1 MARPKKQGLLYFSFD
16 TDFFY
21 SDRRIKALRSRYGN
35 DGIVLYI
42 WILCE
47 AYKDKGYYL
56 IYDDDCI
63 DNMITDLGLTEGFI
77 EQVMEYLA
85 SRSLL
90 TQISTLASPVTT
102 ITSPGIQKRYQEA
115 MKGQKRTVDVK
126 GEIWLL
132 SKDETAS
139 FIKVTQNEAISEKN
153 HSISEKNPLKEKKVK
168 ERKVK
173 ERKVKENK
181 GNKNNIYSAKSADTQ
196 NTVKK
201 SEGKKK
207 EVVYY
212 KDPDL
217 DKVFKDYIA
226 DRKEAKKD
234 LTSRAIKEHMEELK
248 ELAGEDTELAIKIIK
263 RSILK
268 SWTGFFKLEEKNKH
282 KQAIQGNQYTRVT
295 GNRFLNFEQRNDN
308 EKDLDSLISKKM
320 NGKLKGEGRKND

>member
-21 SDRRIKALRSRYGN
+21 SDRRIKALRARFGN

-63 DNMITDLGLTEGFI
+63 DNMMTDLGLTEGFI
-77 EQVMEYLA
+77 KQIMEYLA

-90 TQISTLASPVTT
+90 TQISILAGPVTT

-132 SKDETAS
+132 SKEETAS

-173 ERKVKENK
+173 ENKV
-181 GNKNNIYSAKSADTQ
+181 NKNTGAKEKIDLSYFSYDEKLNEAFLEYAKMREKIKKPISTQ
-196 NTVKK
+196 HTVDLLVKK
-201 SEGKKK
+201 
-207 EVVYY
+207 
-212 KDPDL
+212 
-217 DKVFKDYIA
+217 
-226 DRKEAKKD
+226 
-234 LTSRAIKEHMEELK
+234 LK
-248 ELAGEDTELAIKIIK
+248 ELSTVSGHMDNDRAIEVLNQ
-263 RSILK
+263 SIMNNWQDLYGLK
-268 SWTGFFKLEEKNKH
+268 SNNNNNSNRSFNNYN
-282 KQAIQGNQYTRVT
+282 QGGVI
-295 GNRFLNFEQRNDN
+295 DWD
-308 EKDLDSLISKKM
+308 KV
-320 NGKLKGEGRKND
+320 

>member
-1 MARPKKQGLLYFSFD
+1 MARPKKKGLLYFSFD

-21 SDRRIKALRSRYGN
+21 SDRRIKALRARFGN

-63 DNMITDLGLTEGFI
+63 DNMMTDLGLTEGFI
-77 EQVMEYLA
+77 KQIMEYLA

-90 TQISTLASPVTT
+90 TQISILASPVTT

-115 MKGQKRTVDVK
+115 MKGQKRTVDVN

-132 SKDETAS
+132 SKEETAS

-173 ERKVKENK
+173 ENKV
-181 GNKNNIYSAKSADTQ
+181 NKNTGAKEKIDLSYFSYDEKLNEAFLEYAKMRENIKKPISTQ
-196 NTVKK
+196 HTVDLLVKK
-201 SEGKKK
+201 
-207 EVVYY
+207 
-212 KDPDL
+212 
-217 DKVFKDYIA
+217 
-226 DRKEAKKD
+226 
-234 LTSRAIKEHMEELK
+234 LK
-248 ELAGEDTELAIKIIK
+248 ELSTVNGHMDNDKAIEVLNQ
-263 RSILK
+263 SIMNNWQDLYGLK
-268 SWTGFFKLEEKNKH
+268 SNNNSSRGFNNH
-282 KQAIQGNQYTRVT
+282 NQGGVI
-295 GNRFLNFEQRNDN
+295 DWD
-308 EKDLDSLISKKM
+308 KV
-320 NGKLKGEGRKND
+320 

>member
-21 SDRRIKALRSRYGN
+21 SDRRIKALRARFGN

-56 IYDDDCI
+56 IHDDDCI
-63 DNMITDLGLTEGFI
+63 DNMMTDLGLTEGFI
-77 EQVMEYLA
+77 KQVMEYLA

-132 SKDETAS
+132 SKEETAS

-153 HSISEKNPLKEKKVK
+153 HSISEKNPLKEKKEK
-168 ERKVK
+168 ES
-173 ERKVKENK
+173 KVKENK
-181 GNKNNIYSAKSADTQ
+181 VNKNTGAKEKIDLSYFSYDEKLNEAFLEYAKMREKIKKPISTQ
-196 NTVKK
+196 HTVDLLVKK
-201 SEGKKK
+201 LKKLSTVNGHMDNDK
-207 EVVYY
+207 AIEVLNQSIMNNWQ
-212 KDPDL
+212 DL
-217 DKVFKDYIA
+217 YGLKSNNNSSRNFNNHNQGGVIDWDKV
-226 DRKEAKKD
+226 
-234 LTSRAIKEHMEELK
+234 
-248 ELAGEDTELAIKIIK
+248 
-263 RSILK
+263 
-268 SWTGFFKLEEKNKH
+268 
-282 KQAIQGNQYTRVT
+282 
-295 GNRFLNFEQRNDN
+295 
-308 EKDLDSLISKKM
+308 
-320 NGKLKGEGRKND
+320 

>member
-21 SDRRIKALRSRYGN
+21 SDRRIKALRARFGN

-63 DNMITDLGLTEGFI
+63 DNMMTDLGLTEGFI
-77 EQVMEYLA
+77 KQVMEYLA

-132 SKDETAS
+132 SKEETAS

-173 ERKVKENK
+173 ENKVTKNIGAKEKIDLSYFSYDEKLNEAFLE
-181 GNKNNIYSAKSADTQ
+181 YAKMREKIKKPISTQ
-196 NTVKK
+196 HTVDLLVKK
-201 SEGKKK
+201 
-207 EVVYY
+207 
-212 KDPDL
+212 
-217 DKVFKDYIA
+217 
-226 DRKEAKKD
+226 
-234 LTSRAIKEHMEELK
+234 LK
-248 ELAGEDTELAIKIIK
+248 ELSTVNGHMDNDKAIEVLNQ
-263 RSILK
+263 SIMNNWQDLYGLK
-268 SWTGFFKLEEKNKH
+268 SNNNSSRGFNNH
-282 KQAIQGNQYTRVT
+282 NQGGVI
-295 GNRFLNFEQRNDN
+295 DWD
-308 EKDLDSLISKKM
+308 KV
-320 NGKLKGEGRKND
+320 

>member
-21 SDRRIKALRSRYGN
+21 SDRRIKALRARFGN

-63 DNMITDLGLTEGFI
+63 DNMMTDLGLTEGFI
-77 EQVMEYLA
+77 KQIMEYLA

-90 TQISTLASPVTT
+90 TQISTLAGPVTT

-132 SKDETAS
+132 SKEETAS
-139 FIKVTQNEAISEKN
+139 FIKVTQNEAISEKNHSISEKN

-173 ERKVKENK
+173 ENKV
-181 GNKNNIYSAKSADTQ
+181 NKNTGAKEKIDLSYFSYDEKLNEAFLEYAKMREKIKKPISTQ
-196 NTVKK
+196 HTVDLLVKK
-201 SEGKKK
+201 
-207 EVVYY
+207 
-212 KDPDL
+212 
-217 DKVFKDYIA
+217 
-226 DRKEAKKD
+226 
-234 LTSRAIKEHMEELK
+234 LK
-248 ELAGEDTELAIKIIK
+248 ELSTVNGHMDNDRAIAVLDQ
-263 RSILK
+263 SIMNNWQDLYGLK
-268 SWTGFFKLEEKNKH
+268 SNSNSSRSFNN
-282 KQAIQGNQYTRVT
+282 QGGVI
-295 GNRFLNFEQRNDN
+295 DWD
-308 EKDLDSLISKKM
+308 KV
-320 NGKLKGEGRKND
+320 

>member
-21 SDRRIKALRSRYGN
+21 SDRRIKALRARFGN

-63 DNMITDLGLTEGFI
+63 DNMMTDLGLTEGFI
-77 EQVMEYLA
+77 KQVMEYLA

-115 MKGQKRTVDVK
+115 MKGQKRTVDVN

-132 SKDETAS
+132 SKEETAS

-153 HSISEKNPLKEKKVK
+153 HSISEKNHSISEKNPLKEKKEK
-168 ERKVK
+168 QS
-173 ERKVKENK
+173 KVKENK
-181 GNKNNIYSAKSADTQ
+181 VNKNIGAKEKIDLSYFSYDEKLNEAFLEYAKMREKIKKPISTQ
-196 NTVKK
+196 HTVDLLVKK
-201 SEGKKK
+201 
-207 EVVYY
+207 
-212 KDPDL
+212 
-217 DKVFKDYIA
+217 
-226 DRKEAKKD
+226 
-234 LTSRAIKEHMEELK
+234 LK
-248 ELAGEDTELAIKIIK
+248 ELSTVSGHMDNDKAIEVLNQ
-263 RSILK
+263 SIMNNWQDLYGLK
-268 SWTGFFKLEEKNKH
+268 SNNNSSRSFNNH
-282 KQAIQGNQYTRVT
+282 NQGGVI
-295 GNRFLNFEQRNDN
+295 DWD
-308 EKDLDSLISKKM
+308 KV
-320 NGKLKGEGRKND
+320 

>member
-21 SDRRIKALRSRYGN
+21 SDRRIKALRSRFGN

-90 TQISTLASPVTT
+90 TKISILASPVTT

-115 MKGQKRTVDVK
+115 MKGQKRIVDVH

-132 SKDETAS
+132 KKEETAS
-139 FIKVTQNEAISEKN
+139 FIKVTQKVAISEKN
-153 HSISEKNPLKEKKVK
+153 PSISEKNPIKEKKIK
-168 ERKVK
+168 ES
-173 ERKVKENK
+173 KVKENK
-181 GNKNNIYSAKSADTQ
+181 TNKYMAARETLDFSYFSYDEKLNEAFLEFAKMRERIKKPVSTQHAVDLLVKKLKKLSTIDGNIDNDRAIEVLNQSIMNNWQDLYALKNNSNISKNFNNYTHRGGIDW
-196 NTVKK
+196 
-201 SEGKKK
+201 
-207 EVVYY
+207 
-212 KDPDL
+212 
-217 DKVFKDYIA
+217 DKV
-226 DRKEAKKD
+226 
-234 LTSRAIKEHMEELK
+234 
-248 ELAGEDTELAIKIIK
+248 
-263 RSILK
+263 
-268 SWTGFFKLEEKNKH
+268 
-282 KQAIQGNQYTRVT
+282 
-295 GNRFLNFEQRNDN
+295 
-308 EKDLDSLISKKM
+308 
-320 NGKLKGEGRKND
+320 

>member
-21 SDRRIKALRSRYGN
+21 SDRRIKALRARFGN

-63 DNMITDLGLTEGFI
+63 DNMMTDLGLTEGFI
-77 EQVMEYLA
+77 KQIMEYLA

-90 TQISTLASPVTT
+90 TQISILASPVTT

-115 MKGQKRTVDVK
+115 MKGQKRTVDIK

-132 SKDETAS
+132 SKEETAS

-173 ERKVKENK
+173 ENKV
-181 GNKNNIYSAKSADTQ
+181 NKNTGAKEKIDLSYFSYDEKLNEAFLEYAKMREKIKKPISTQ
-196 NTVKK
+196 HTVDLLVKK
-201 SEGKKK
+201 
-207 EVVYY
+207 
-212 KDPDL
+212 
-217 DKVFKDYIA
+217 
-226 DRKEAKKD
+226 
-234 LTSRAIKEHMEELK
+234 LK
-248 ELAGEDTELAIKIIK
+248 ELSTVNGHMDNDRAIAVLDQ
-263 RSILK
+263 SIMNNWQDLYGLK
-268 SWTGFFKLEEKNKH
+268 SNSNSSRSFNN
-282 KQAIQGNQYTRVT
+282 QGGVI
-295 GNRFLNFEQRNDN
+295 DWD
-308 EKDLDSLISKKM
+308 KV
-320 NGKLKGEGRKND
+320 

>member
-21 SDRRIKALRSRYGN
+21 SDRRIKALRARFGN

-63 DNMITDLGLTEGFI
+63 DNMMTDLGLTEGFI
-77 EQVMEYLA
+77 KQIMEYLA

-132 SKDETAS
+132 SKEETAS

-153 HSISEKNPLKEKKVK
+153 HSISEKNPLKEKKEK
-168 ERKVK
+168 QS
-173 ERKVKENK
+173 KVKENK
-181 GNKNNIYSAKSADTQ
+181 VNKNIGAKEKIDLSYFSYDEKLNEAFLEYAKMREKIKKPISTQ
-196 NTVKK
+196 HTVDLLVKK
-201 SEGKKK
+201 
-207 EVVYY
+207 
-212 KDPDL
+212 
-217 DKVFKDYIA
+217 
-226 DRKEAKKD
+226 
-234 LTSRAIKEHMEELK
+234 LK
-248 ELAGEDTELAIKIIK
+248 ELSTVNGHLDNDRAIEILNQ
-263 RSILK
+263 SIMNNWQDLYGLK
-268 SWTGFFKLEEKNKH
+268 SNNNNNSNKSFNNYS
-282 KQAIQGNQYTRVT
+282 QV
-295 GNRFLNFEQRNDN
+295 
-308 EKDLDSLISKKM
+308 
-320 NGKLKGEGRKND
+320 EGIDWNKV

>member
-21 SDRRIKALRSRYGN
+21 SDRRIKALRARFGN

-63 DNMITDLGLTEGFI
+63 DNMMTDLGLTEGFI
-77 EQVMEYLA
+77 KQIMEYLA

-90 TQISTLASPVTT
+90 TQISILASPVTT

-115 MKGQKRTVDVK
+115 MKGQKRTVDVN

-132 SKDETAS
+132 SKEETAS

-153 HSISEKNPLKEKKVK
+153 HSISEKNHSISEKNPL
-168 ERKVK
+168 K

-181 GNKNNIYSAKSADTQ
+181 VNKNTGAKEKIDLSYFSYDEKLNEAFLEYAKMREKIKKPISTQ
-196 NTVKK
+196 HTVDLLVKK
-201 SEGKKK
+201 
-207 EVVYY
+207 
-212 KDPDL
+212 
-217 DKVFKDYIA
+217 
-226 DRKEAKKD
+226 
-234 LTSRAIKEHMEELK
+234 LK
-248 ELAGEDTELAIKIIK
+248 ELSTVNEHMDNDKAIEVLNQ
-263 RSILK
+263 SIMNNWQDLYGLK
-268 SWTGFFKLEEKNKH
+268 SNNNSSRSFNNH
-282 KQAIQGNQYTRVT
+282 NQGGVI
-295 GNRFLNFEQRNDN
+295 DWD
-308 EKDLDSLISKKM
+308 KV
-320 NGKLKGEGRKND
+320 

>member
-90 TQISTLASPVTT
+90 TPISILASPVTT

-132 SKDETAS
+132 SKEETAS
-139 FIKVTQNEAISEKN
+139 FIKVTQNEAISEKNYSISEKN

-173 ERKVKENK
+173 ENKV
-181 GNKNNIYSAKSADTQ
+181 NKNTGAKEKIDLSYFSYDEKLNEAFLEYAKMREKIKKPISTQ
-196 NTVKK
+196 HTVDLLVKK
-201 SEGKKK
+201 
-207 EVVYY
+207 
-212 KDPDL
+212 
-217 DKVFKDYIA
+217 
-226 DRKEAKKD
+226 
-234 LTSRAIKEHMEELK
+234 LK
-248 ELAGEDTELAIKIIK
+248 ELSTVNGNMDNDIAIAVLDQ
-263 RSILK
+263 SIMNNWQDLYGLK
-268 SWTGFFKLEEKNKH
+268 SNNNSSRSFNNH
-282 KQAIQGNQYTRVT
+282 NQGGGIDWDKV
-295 GNRFLNFEQRNDN
+295 
-308 EKDLDSLISKKM
+308 
-320 NGKLKGEGRKND
+320 

>member
-21 SDRRIKALRSRYGN
+21 SDRRIKALRARFGN

-63 DNMITDLGLTEGFI
+63 DNMMTDLGLTEGFI
-77 EQVMEYLA
+77 KQIMEYLA

-115 MKGQKRTVDVK
+115 MKGQKRTVDIK

-132 SKDETAS
+132 SKEETAS

-173 ERKVKENK
+173 ENKV
-181 GNKNNIYSAKSADTQ
+181 NKNTGAKEKIDLSYFSYDEKLNEAFLEYAKMREKIKKPISTQ
-196 NTVKK
+196 HTVDLLVKK
-201 SEGKKK
+201 
-207 EVVYY
+207 
-212 KDPDL
+212 
-217 DKVFKDYIA
+217 
-226 DRKEAKKD
+226 
-234 LTSRAIKEHMEELK
+234 LK
-248 ELAGEDTELAIKIIK
+248 ELSTMNGNMDNDIAIAVLDQ
-263 RSILK
+263 SIMNNWQDLYGLK
-268 SWTGFFKLEEKNKH
+268 SNNNSSRSFNN
-282 KQAIQGNQYTRVT
+282 QGGVI
-295 GNRFLNFEQRNDN
+295 DWD
-308 EKDLDSLISKKM
+308 KV
-320 NGKLKGEGRKND
+320 

>member
-21 SDRRIKALRSRYGN
+21 SDRRIKALRARFGN

-56 IYDDDCI
+56 IHDDDCI
-63 DNMITDLGLTEGFI
+63 DNMMTDLGLTEGFI
-77 EQVMEYLA
+77 KQVMEYLA

-132 SKDETAS
+132 SKEETAS

-153 HSISEKNPLKEKKVK
+153 HSISGKNHSISEKNPLKEKKEK
-168 ERKVK
+168 ESKV
-173 ERKVKENK
+173 
-181 GNKNNIYSAKSADTQ
+181 NNIYSAKSANTKK
-196 NTVKK
+196 TVKK
-201 SEGKKK
+201 SECKNKD
-207 EVVYY
+207 VVYY
-212 KDPDL
+212 QDDEL
-217 DKVFKDYIA
+217 DKTFKDYISF
-226 DRKEAKKD
+226 RKE
-234 LTSRAIKEHMEELK
+234 IKAPMTDRGI
-248 ELAGEDTELAIKIIK
+248 ELAKSKLNKLSENNTSKAIEIINQ
-263 RSILK
+263 SIMNSYKGLFEVK
-268 SWTGFFKLEEKNKH
+268 ASNSEYRQY
-282 KQAIQGNQYTRVT
+282 KQLQSN
-295 GNRFLNFEQRNDN
+295 NRFNNFEQRE
-308 EKDLDSLISKKM
+308 EKDEDLDGLISKKM
-320 NGKLKGEGRKND
+320 NERLKGRRGQSND